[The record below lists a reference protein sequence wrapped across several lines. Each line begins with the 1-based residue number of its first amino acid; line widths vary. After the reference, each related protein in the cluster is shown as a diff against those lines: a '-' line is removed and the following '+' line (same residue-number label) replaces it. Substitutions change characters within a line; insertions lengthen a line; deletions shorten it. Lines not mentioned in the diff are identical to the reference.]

1 MRFRLHSGTRDL
13 DAPLLW
19 SRRSGRSVVASD
31 IRGAGPFSV
40 DFPHHRTL
48 DVYGHPHYRL
58 RRVA

>member
-1 MRFRLHSGTRDL
+1 MRFRLHSGTRGL

-31 IRGAGPFSV
+31 IRSAGPFSL

-48 DVYGHPHYRL
+48 DVYGHPYYRL

>member
-1 MRFRLHSGTRDL
+1 MTGARFAAADVHYPVTGGARAGC
-13 DAPLLW
+13 
-19 SRRSGRSVVASD
+19 VVASD
-31 IRGAGPFSV
+31 IRGAGPSTF